1 LTNDIVSCKQRNA
14 DILKLDLSWD
24 RLIAEKEHMENK
36 AEKGD
41 WIYGRRPVAEVF
53 GAARR
58 HVHELLVVE
67 EGRETPE
74 LTQLRAAAARAGAPV
89 RKVSRRD
96 LDDLTQNGHHQGVA
110 VRTGGF
116 PYVCVEEV
124 AGMVE
129 KRKDALVLILDHLED
144 PQNLGSLLRTADAAG
159 VHAVV
164 IPEDRAVGVTPA
176 VVRASAGA
184 SEHMRV
190 ARVVN
195 LVRAME
201 MLKKA
206 GLWTVG
212 LDMEGDDVQPYTA
225 IDFKDRI
232 GIVIGSEGHGLKRLT
247 RETCDFIARL
257 PMAGQ
262 VASLNA
268 AVAGAICLYEAVRQR
283 QGSTKN

>member
-1 LTNDIVSCKQRNA
+1 
-14 DILKLDLSWD
+14 
-24 RLIAEKEHMENK
+24 
-36 AEKGD
+36 
-41 WIYGRRPVAEVF
+41 VAEVF
-53 GAARR
+53 AAARR
-58 HVHELLVVE
+58 HIHELVLAE

-74 LTQLRAAAARAGAPV
+74 LATLRAAATRAGAAV
-89 RKVSRRD
+89 RRVNRRE
-96 LDDLTQNGHHQGVA
+96 LDDLTLNGNHQGVA

-124 AGMVE
+124 AGWVE

-159 VHAVV
+159 VLAVV

-176 VVRASAGA
+176 AVRASAGA
-184 SEHMRV
+184 SEHVRV

-201 MLKKA
+201 QLKKA

-212 LDMEGDDVQPYTA
+212 LDMEGPDVRPHTA
-225 IDFKDRI
+225 IYFRDRI
-232 GIVIGSEGHGLKRLT
+232 GIVVGSEGHGLKRLT
-247 RETCDFIARL
+247 REACDFIARL
-257 PMAGQ
+257 PMGGQ

-268 AVAGAICLYEAVRQR
+268 AVAGAVCLYEAVRQR
-283 QGSTKN
+283 Q

>member
-1 LTNDIVSCKQRNA
+1 
-14 DILKLDLSWD
+14 
-24 RLIAEKEHMENK
+24 MERK
-36 AEKGD
+36 AGNGE

-53 GAARR
+53 AAARR
-58 HVHELLVVE
+58 HIHELVLAE

-74 LTQLRAAAARAGAPV
+74 LATLRAAATRAGAAV
-89 RKVSRRD
+89 RRVNRRE
-96 LDDLTQNGHHQGVA
+96 LDDLTLNGNHQGVA

-124 AGMVE
+124 AGWVE

-159 VHAVV
+159 VLAVV

-176 VVRASAGA
+176 AVRASAGA
-184 SEHMRV
+184 SEHVRV

-201 MLKKA
+201 QLKKA

-212 LDMEGDDVQPYTA
+212 LDMEGPDVRPHTA
-225 IDFKDRI
+225 IDFRDRI
-232 GIVIGSEGHGLKRLT
+232 GIVVGSEGHGLKRLT
-247 RETCDFIARL
+247 REACDFIARL
-257 PMAGQ
+257 PMGGQ

-268 AVAGAICLYEAVRQR
+268 AVAGAVCLYEAVRQR
-283 QGSTKN
+283 Q